1 MATDAAESITVRLTL
16 SEALTVL
23 AAVRQYEP
31 FWSPNCAG
39 ETLAKKLLAQR
50 EEVDAVIAKIR
61 QAADDR

>member
-1 MATDAAESITVRLTL
+1 MASAAAESITVRLTL

-31 FWSPNCAG
+31 FWSPNCAS
-39 ETLAKKLLAQR
+39 ETLAAKLRAQR

>member
-31 FWSPNCAG
+31 FWSPDAG
-39 ETLAKKLLAQR
+39 ETPATKLRAQR

-61 QAADDR
+61 QAAVDR

>member
-1 MATDAAESITVRLTL
+1 MANDAAESIAVRLTL

-31 FWSPNCAG
+31 FWSPDCAG
-39 ETLAKKLLAQR
+39 ESLATKLRAQR

-61 QAADDR
+61 QAAGDR

>member
-31 FWSPNCAG
+31 FWSPNCVG
-39 ETLAKKLLAQR
+39 ETLATKLRAQR

>member
-31 FWSPNCAG
+31 FWSPNSAG
-39 ETLAKKLLAQR
+39 EMLAAKLRAQR

-61 QAADDR
+61 QAAGDR